1 MITDEEIKKIF
12 EWADEYSIQ
21 GKRYRNYKWGIDV
34 EENEDIRNGIPR
46 DKELL
51 LKITHLNLYRNE
63 IEYIPKE
70 FAKLENIKVLYL
82 VFNEIK
88 EIKNIPKSVKKLYLN
103 DNEIKEISEE
113 VLELENLE
121 ILELS
126 YNKIKEIKNIPKSV
140 KELYLIYNG
149 IEEISEEMLELE
161 NLEILYLG
169 SNEIEEI
176 KNLPK
181 SVKKLYLNS
190 NEIKEIK
197 NIPKNTKEL
206 YLYYNEIEEISEEM
220 LELENLEIL
229 ELIDNEIKEIKNL
242 PKNLKRLMVSDGVK
256 IPKDLILQ
264 CPKIDLVEIRDNST
278 FYNVDGMDFYLVGE
292 YKDIGILVR
301 NKEINQLAT
310 PSKPNH
316 KKPFKNFLYKGDK

>member
-34 EENEDIRNGIPR
+34 EDNEDIEDIRNGIPR

-88 EIKNIPKSVKKLYLN
+88 EIKNL
-103 DNEIKEISEE
+103 
-113 VLELENLE
+113 
-121 ILELS
+121 
-126 YNKIKEIKNIPKSV
+126 PKSV
-140 KELYLIYNG
+140 KELYLGSNKIK
-149 IEEISEEMLELE
+149 EISEEVLELE

-242 PKNLKRLMVSDGVK
+242 PKNLKRLIVSDGVK

-278 FYNVDGMDFYLVGE
+278 FYNVDGMDFYLVG
-292 YKDIGILVR
+292 YNKNIGILVR
-301 NKEINQLAT
+301 TSNIEKPT
-310 PSKPNH
+310 PPKPNH